1 MADILKVTSPVIGK
15 NIVQQNKN
23 VTDPSIPFDLQE
35 ISHIARN
42 PNSSALLSQHNIF
55 QRDAGAATLM
65 NLLKDPDVTVNY
77 LKNITMLE
85 EIISLLPVNNNTVTE
100 EIQQLFQALL
110 IHPDSIVDE
119 MMRQEYSSTL
129 FKGPLF
135 DFLRSL
141 VKENPELRTET
152 AELLKAINSILS
164 RKDAEDSAANGFSFL
179 AEQLSASKN
188 LAPRLREL
196 AAGFRQDDG
205 TLFQELK
212 LQAQALLKEMEGSIL
227 YTPQAARVVPN
238 IIYNLSR
245 YRENEAFLQE
255 ALFGLL
261 VRMNSREAKDQ
272 LRMLVKEYIEQFP
285 KADNSRTRSHV
296 VDTLAEIIAKQDK
309 ESGMQSLIGDRIEK
323 ILTSLL
329 SSPCNYTPLLHFVIP
344 VDFQGMKAFSELWID
359 PDDREASAKDGGD
372 GSHIH
377 ILITFDIEGIGQ
389 LEAEFM
395 VSGKTINFL
404 LLCPKGYVKL
414 FSGLLPEFKK
424 IAEQKGYQ
432 MSDAKV
438 EKLEHIRSLMDVFKT
453 LPYRRT
459 GVDVKI

>member
-141 VKENPELRTET
+141 VKESGTLAGQIALVEEIGQTAVCQVLAAYFLRIACILNAGAFRKLIHIVVRLVILLQHEGRRNRTYRFALDLTCTET
-152 AELLKAINSILS
+152 VSDLRSRIVCTAAAIC
-164 RKDAEDSAANGFSFL
+164 GF
-179 AEQLSASKN
+179 
-188 LAPRLREL
+188 P
-196 AAGFRQDDG
+196 
-205 TLFQELK
+205 T
-212 LQAQALLKEMEGSIL
+212 
-227 YTPQAARVVPN
+227 
-238 IIYNLSR
+238 
-245 YRENEAFLQE
+245 
-255 ALFGLL
+255 
-261 VRMNSREAKDQ
+261 
-272 LRMLVKEYIEQFP
+272 
-285 KADNSRTRSHV
+285 
-296 VDTLAEIIAKQDK
+296 
-309 ESGMQSLIGDRIEK
+309 
-323 ILTSLL
+323 
-329 SSPCNYTPLLHFVIP
+329 
-344 VDFQGMKAFSELWID
+344 D
-359 PDDREASAKDGGD
+359 P
-372 GSHIH
+372 
-377 ILITFDIEGIGQ
+377 
-389 LEAEFM
+389 
-395 VSGKTINFL
+395 
-404 LLCPKGYVKL
+404 
-414 FSGLLPEFKK
+414 
-424 IAEQKGYQ
+424 
-432 MSDAKV
+432 
-438 EKLEHIRSLMDVFKT
+438 
-453 LPYRRT
+453 
-459 GVDVKI
+459 

>member
-42 PNSSALLSQHNIF
+42 PDSSSLLSQHNIY

-77 LKNITMLE
+77 LKNITLLE
-85 EIISLLPVNNNTVTE
+85 EIISLLPVNNNTVTQ

-110 IHPDSIVDE
+110 IRPDSIVDE

-135 DFLRSL
+135 DFLRTL
-141 VKENPELRTET
+141 VKETPELRSDT
-152 AELLKAINSILS
+152 AELLKAINSILA
-164 RKDAEDSAANGFSFL
+164 RKDAKDSAANGFSFL
-179 AEQLSASKN
+179 ADQLSASKN
-188 LAPRLREL
+188 LAPRLRDL
-196 AAGFRQDDG
+196 AEGFRQDDG
-205 TLFQELK
+205 SHFQELK
-212 LQAQALLKEMEGSIL
+212 VQAQALLKELEGSIL
-227 YTPQAARVVPN
+227 YSPQSARVVPN
-238 IIYNLSR
+238 ILYNLSR
-245 YRENEAFLQE
+245 YRENETFLQE

-261 VRMNSREAKDQ
+261 VRINNREAKDQ
-272 LRMLVKEYIEQFP
+272 LRTLVSDYISHFKEAGDSP
-285 KADNSRTRSHV
+285 MRSHV
-296 VDTLAEIIAKQDK
+296 VDTLAAIIAKQDK
-309 ESGMQSLIGDRIEK
+309 ESGMQSLNGDRIEK

-344 VDFQGMKAFSELWID
+344 VDYQGMKAFSELWID
-359 PDDREASAKDGGD
+359 PDDREAAEKDGGD

-377 ILITFDIEGIGQ
+377 MLITFDIEGIGQ
-389 LEAEFM
+389 LEAEFL
-395 VSGKTINFL
+395 VSGKNMNFL
-404 LLCPKGYVKL
+404 LFCPGSYLPL
-414 FSGLLPEFKK
+414 FSSLLPEIKK
-424 IAEQKGYQ
+424 IAGEKGYL
-432 MSDAKV
+432 MNEARV
-438 EKLEHIRSLMDVFKT
+438 EKLDHIRSLMDVFKT

>member
-188 LAPRLREL
+188 LAP
-196 AAGFRQDDG
+196 ASGNWRQ
-205 TLFQELK
+205 
-212 LQAQALLKEMEGSIL
+212 
-227 YTPQAARVVPN
+227 
-238 IIYNLSR
+238 
-245 YRENEAFLQE
+245 
-255 ALFGLL
+255 
-261 VRMNSREAKDQ
+261 
-272 LRMLVKEYIEQFP
+272 
-285 KADNSRTRSHV
+285 
-296 VDTLAEIIAKQDK
+296 
-309 ESGMQSLIGDRIEK
+309 
-323 ILTSLL
+323 
-329 SSPCNYTPLLHFVIP
+329 
-344 VDFQGMKAFSELWID
+344 
-359 PDDREASAKDGGD
+359 ASARMTGHF
-372 GSHIH
+372 SRNSNYRHRP
-377 ILITFDIEGIGQ
+377 
-389 LEAEFM
+389 
-395 VSGKTINFL
+395 FL
-404 LLCPKGYVKL
+404 RKWRGAFCIP
-414 FSGLLPEFKK
+414 P
-424 IAEQKGYQ
+424 
-432 MSDAKV
+432 
-438 EKLEHIRSLMDVFKT
+438 
-453 LPYRRT
+453 RRP
-459 GVDVKI
+459 G

>member
-212 LQAQALLKEMEGSIL
+212 LQAQALLKEMEGEHPVYPPGGPGS
-227 YTPQAARVVPN
+227 
-238 IIYNLSR
+238 
-245 YRENEAFLQE
+245 
-255 ALFGLL
+255 
-261 VRMNSREAKDQ
+261 
-272 LRMLVKEYIEQFP
+272 
-285 KADNSRTRSHV
+285 
-296 VDTLAEIIAKQDK
+296 AEHH
-309 ESGMQSLIGDRIEK
+309 L
-323 ILTSLL
+323 
-329 SSPCNYTPLLHFVIP
+329 
-344 VDFQGMKAFSELWID
+344 
-359 PDDREASAKDGGD
+359 
-372 GSHIH
+372 
-377 ILITFDIEGIGQ
+377 
-389 LEAEFM
+389 
-395 VSGKTINFL
+395 
-404 LLCPKGYVKL
+404 
-414 FSGLLPEFKK
+414 
-424 IAEQKGYQ
+424 
-432 MSDAKV
+432 
-438 EKLEHIRSLMDVFKT
+438 
-453 LPYRRT
+453 
-459 GVDVKI
+459 

>member
-152 AELLKAINSILS
+152 AELLKAII
-164 RKDAEDSAANGFSFL
+164 SFL

-285 KADNSRTRSHV
+285 KADNSLTRSHV

-309 ESGMQSLIGDRIEK
+309 ESGMQSLNGDRIEK